1 MSSIN
6 FRLRMET
13 YQLSME
19 SNITNMDKQ
28 LSKIKNVINIIIPPN
43 APNPTMCRPYQLLF
57 VNHWIAV
64 KIIWTYLDA
73 RKQYLHTVTAGA
85 KHKSITSRNNMVC
98 KCLANGFWLKFEP
111 QRLSCTSSRSN
122 PFAAILVK
130 HLQRPIYAQLLLD
143 TGSLLITSDC
153 CPRHLLG
160 HWFLRKWTKKACIKM
175 GPTANKT

>member
-1 MSSIN
+1 
-6 FRLRMET
+6 
-13 YQLSME
+13 
-19 SNITNMDKQ
+19 
-28 LSKIKNVINIIIPPN
+28 
-43 APNPTMCRPYQLLF
+43 MCRPYQLLF

-73 RKQYLHTVTAGA
+73 RKQYLHTVTVGA

-98 KCLANGFWLKFEP
+98 KCLANGFWMKFEP

-122 PFAAILVK
+122 PFAAILAK

-175 GPTANKT
+175 GPTANKTKKKPGTGSQKSELGPMKPPQFGAGTIVRQPQCLWVLHMAGSPYLC